1 MSTSTNLMELLQQQL
16 LQNDTVVETL
26 SQQLGGVEKEKAA
39 TAAQTAI
46 TALVTSLAKNAT
58 RPENANG
65 LLQAIDRDHDG
76 SLLDHA
82 MEYFS
87 GQFQPSNPKT
97 TDGAGILRHLLGDRK
112 DTIAKVVAETS
123 GLEPEKG
130 SSLLEMLA
138 PVVMGALGKTRR
150 EAGFGLDDIVQML
163 TGTVQQQKGSNPA
176 MDMITRFLDQDGDG
190 SAMDDIA
197 GMGMRILGNLF
208 GGKK

>member
-1 MSTSTNLMELLQQQL
+1 
-16 LQNDTVVETL
+16 
-26 SQQLGGVEKEKAA
+26 
-39 TAAQTAI
+39 
-46 TALVTSLAKNAT
+46 
-58 RPENANG
+58 
-65 LLQAIDRDHDG
+65 
-76 SLLDHA
+76 
-82 MEYFS
+82 
-87 GQFQPSNPKT
+87 
-97 TDGAGILRHLLGDRK
+97 
-112 DTIAKVVAETS
+112 
-123 GLEPEKG
+123 
-130 SSLLEMLA
+130 MLA